1 MSVTQQKEEDGHRQ
15 PIRQETHLGEHS
27 LSEAGQPHDHTG
39 GQCQPL
45 VVGDV
50 GVDGPSHRRADVD
63 VEGGGDED
71 RGGETQQ
78 EQQGEVV
85 HHELEQ
91 QTRGITYLSHITSFT
106 VIMSQALVC

>member
-1 MSVTQQKEEDGHRQ
+1 MSVTQQEEEHGHGQ
-15 PIRQETHLGEHS
+15 SVWEETHLGEHS

-71 RGGETQQ
+71 RRDET
-78 EQQGEVV
+78 
-85 HHELEQ
+85 
-91 QTRGITYLSHITSFT
+91 
-106 VIMSQALVC
+106 